1 MKGFENL
8 SQGLCQRQDKFHPSP
23 GCSDGAVM
31 FMGAIR
37 SVNGL
42 GGPSSYKPFAKDSQ
56 KNAGWSLRVCWK
68 WDWDVS
74 ARIS

>member
-8 SQGLCQRQDKFHPSP
+8 SRGLCQRQDKIHPSP

-42 GGPSSYKPFAKDSQ
+42 RVPSSYKPLAKESQ
-56 KNAGWSLRVCWK
+56 KNTGWSPRVYWK
-68 WDWDVS
+68 RDWDVS

>member
-8 SQGLCQRQDKFHPSP
+8 SQGPCQRQNKIHPSP
-23 GCSDGAVM
+23 GCSDGTGM

-37 SVNGL
+37 SVHGL
-42 GGPSSYKPFAKDSQ
+42 SGPSSYKPFAKESQ
-56 KNAGWSLRVCWK
+56 KNTGWSLRVCWK
-68 WDWDVS
+68 WYCDVS